1 LNSQGLRIVAP
12 RESAIV
18 FALKEMGTITGAK
31 LKEGEDERFKH
42 IGLQL
47 GTELLAKRMPS
58 A

>member
-1 LNSQGLRIVAP
+1 
-12 RESAIV
+12 
-18 FALKEMGTITGAK
+18 LKEMGTITGAK

-58 A
+58 V